1 MSSKQINKH
10 PCTEERNYQMK
21 LGRRNTY
28 MKITADKKEV
38 MLLQRRT
45 NELQL
50 QKSNPPI
57 EPVVDCAVERTRLH
71 CDPTSSKQT
80 ALAIREPSLANIQE
94 HACYEV
100 NTLSRSS
107 DKGKNI
113 FQPFCVFEKGST
125 SNASTGQQNV
135 TPEIVTNKVMSIS
148 NMQVDAAMEEL
159 PFGRIISRKLQQFDC
174 VNIPCMSDD
183 TCRQYGCGPS
193 CVTLFGINR
202 CSRI

>member
-135 TPEIVTNKVMSIS
+135 TPEIVTNKGIRSYFLKMTLKRSS
-148 NMQVDAAMEEL
+148 NSFL
-159 PFGRIISRKLQQFDC
+159 NSLFIYIFFYIIKLYKHK
-174 VNIPCMSDD
+174 I
-183 TCRQYGCGPS
+183 
-193 CVTLFGINR
+193 
-202 CSRI
+202 